1 MVATAPMVDLGAYIF
16 KDLNTEKIEP
26 EELFTAAYV
35 EEVYELEHIR
45 TATKKLRAILDA
57 KYEKADLDKVM
68 ETQCQHLTKIQ
79 RNDLLE
85 LLQKFEELFDGTF
98 STWKIDPVDFELK
111 EVANSIY
118 LRTYPLRKVRKEM
131 FKK

>member
-1 MVATAPMVDLGAYIF
+1 MGATAPMVDLGAYVF

-45 TATKKLRAILDA
+45 TATKQLRAILDA

-68 ETQCQHLTKIQ
+68 GTQCQHLTKIQ
-79 RNDLLE
+79 H
-85 LLQKFEELFDGTF
+85 
-98 STWKIDPVDFELK
+98 
-111 EVANSIY
+111 
-118 LRTYPLRKVRKEM
+118 
-131 FKK
+131 